1 MTWLSAAK
9 HELRQLGV
17 VTVYFLFC
25 FGMVLTL
32 KKLILAQYDIEFYAL
47 SVLVVSAL
55 VAAQVVLIL
64 DKTRVGARFG
74 ADRRPALAA
83 LYKTLFY
90 TERGTK
96 VRWHVPSARDDAS
109 PAQEDR
115 MWIRSVLMFLVM
127 AVALP
132 LVGCAGRTAPATSSE
147 AQPKGPAPSW
157 LVGTWQGNGYQV
169 AASKTQGD
177 VDFTVTFVADGTWTS
192 SNGYTGKS
200 SLLEGDRILLEG
212 ADRGGDRISYTLKDR
227 DRAGDRELWGL
238 VQARFGTAMVSMK
251 RVP

>member
-64 DKTRVGARFG
+64 DKTPVGARF
-74 ADRRPALAA
+74 AA
-83 LYKTLFY
+83 
-90 TERGTK
+90 
-96 VRWHVPSARDDAS
+96 
-109 PAQEDR
+109 
-115 MWIRSVLMFLVM
+115 
-127 AVALP
+127 
-132 LVGCAGRTAPATSSE
+132 VGCAGRTAPATSSE

-212 ADRGGDRISYTLKDR
+212 ADRGGDRIAYTLKDR

>member
-64 DKTRVGARFG
+64 DKTPVGARFA

-90 TERGTK
+90 TARGTK
-96 VRWHVPSARDDAS
+96 VRWH
-109 PAQEDR
+109 
-115 MWIRSVLMFLVM
+115 VM

-212 ADRGGDRISYTLKDR
+212 ADRGGDGISYTLKDR

>member
-83 LYKTLFY
+83 L
-90 TERGTK
+90 
-96 VRWHVPSARDDAS
+96 
-109 PAQEDR
+109 
-115 MWIRSVLMFLVM
+115 
-127 AVALP
+127 
-132 LVGCAGRTAPATSSE
+132 
-147 AQPKGPAPSW
+147 
-157 LVGTWQGNGYQV
+157 
-169 AASKTQGD
+169 
-177 VDFTVTFVADGTWTS
+177 
-192 SNGYTGKS
+192 
-200 SLLEGDRILLEG
+200 
-212 ADRGGDRISYTLKDR
+212 
-227 DRAGDRELWGL
+227 
-238 VQARFGTAMVSMK
+238 
-251 RVP
+251 